1 MFLYLTSGKE
11 SFNLSGDVTVSNDLN
26 PDLRFSAI
34 FGSPIFCVIKSVLW
48 QVIFDGGDGP
58 RNVDDR
64 CQQVGQGVA
73 DGQ

>member
-34 FGSPIFCVIKSVLW
+34 FGSLFLRYKIRSL
-48 QVIFDGGDGP
+48 
-58 RNVDDR
+58 
-64 CQQVGQGVA
+64 VGNF
-73 DGQ
+73 